1 MKKTKKMLNEKMR
14 NRIINVVSL
23 LIAYS
28 ATLSWLLLNN
38 CACFYLGIYG
48 RRLRGGIGTGL
59 FIHWLFLLIIA
70 LSIVITVLNR
80 KKFKIIIMVVYLIY
94 SSFRLLPEYPCRW
107 LYFSVGTAVFFY
119 VMDNLITFW
128 KMKNSLK
135 EIVVNYILVILMCV
149 FLIAIAFVFW
159 NETMG
164 KFLFQR
170 VVLGNMI
177 VAAASF
183 TCYALRDK
191 IRDAADAKHEAELA
205 SEK

>member
-1 MKKTKKMLNEKMR
+1 MHMLNGNIR
-14 NRIINVVSL
+14 NRIINIVSL
-23 LIAYS
+23 LTAYS

-59 FIHWLFLLIIA
+59 FIHYLANLIIT
-70 LSIVITVLNR
+70 LSIIITVLKR
-80 KKFKIIIMVVYLIY
+80 KKAKIIIMLVYLIY

-107 LYFSVGTAVFFY
+107 LYFSVGTTVFFY
-119 VMDNLITFW
+119 VMDNLITFL

-135 EIVVNYILVILMCV
+135 EILVNYVLVMLMCV

-164 KFLFQR
+164 EFLWQR
-170 VVLGNMI
+170 VVLGNVI

-183 TCYALRDK
+183 AYYTAWEK
-191 IRDAADAKHEAELA
+191 IKGVD
-205 SEK
+205 

>member
-1 MKKTKKMLNEKMR
+1 MLNGNIR

-38 CACFYLGIYG
+38 CACLYLGIYG
-48 RRLRGGIGTGL
+48 RRLRGGIGIGL
-59 FIHWLFLLIIA
+59 LIHWLFLLIIA
-70 LSIVITVLNR
+70 LSIIITVLKQKR
-80 KKFKIIIMVVYLIY
+80 AKIIIMVIYLIC

-107 LYFSVGTAVFFY
+107 LYFSVGTTVFFY
-119 VMDNLITFW
+119 VIDNLITFW

-135 EIVVNYILVILMCV
+135 EIAVNYVLVILMLV

-159 NETMG
+159 NETM
-164 KFLFQR
+164 KEFLLR
-170 VVLGNMI
+170 YVVLGNMI

-183 TCYALRDK
+183 AYYILRDK
-191 IRDAADAKHEAELA
+191 IWEVGGHGA
-205 SEK
+205 